1 MILESTKYD
10 TVKYEIVEYEIV
22 ELASAKCEMIR
33 LEVWDIGVGIV
44 RSRKLW
50 SRKVRKSEVGNT

>member
-10 TVKYEIVEYEIV
+10 TVKYEIVE
-22 ELASAKCEMIR
+22 LASAKYEMIR